1 MLHLG
6 EFQALWQQEAPLN
19 EVDMEG
25 ALKLEGLAE
34 VMFYSVVDIY
44 VKGPYLRKKKIKCLH
59 LPIYA
64 SKCPDLHRCL
74 NVNNKESRPMASYSE
89 M

>member
-44 VKGPYLRKKKIKCLH
+44 VKGPYLRKK
-59 LPIYA
+59 
-64 SKCPDLHRCL
+64 L
-74 NVNNKESRPMASYSE
+74 NVSICQFMLLSVPTYTDALT
-89 M
+89 